1 MINIDKHISELLYR
15 HDCVIIPGLGG
26 FVANYATASIHPVQ
40 HTFTPPSKNIAFNK
54 NLQNNDGLLSNYIS
68 IAENTTFKEA
78 NAIISTFA
86 DRCNR
91 LLKSGERVEIKKV
104 GIIYSDVEQ
113 NIQFEPGTEVNYLL
127 HSFGLTDFQSPAIR
141 RDNLQKKIEKQFKD
155 RPAIPFEIKK
165 KNIKQYWTVLAAL
178 PLSLLML
185 VAPINSNLLN
195 GISIDYSNL
204 NPFSNKD
211 KAAYQ
216 VRTPASFAEVPN
228 ASAINLFDVP
238 DTLNTIQIN
247 LLEEYDPEYSGNPGI
262 WVNLEEIA
270 TAPENTKGFEAKK
283 TVNRFYI
290 IGGCF
295 EHPENAKSLM
305 SELKVKGFTPSIVD
319 HNRGLTRVSY
329 KSFSSKDEAIH
340 ALAKIKSDH
349 NPNAWL
355 LIK

>member
-40 HTFTPPSKNIAFNK
+40 HTFSPPSKNIAFNT
-54 NLQNNDGLLSNYIS
+54 NLQNNDGLLSNHIS
-68 IAENTTFKEA
+68 IEENKTFHEA
-78 NAIISTFA
+78 NTIISTFA

-91 LLKSGERVEIKKV
+91 LLKNGERVEIKKV

-127 HSFGLTDFQSPAIR
+127 HSFGLTGFQSPAIR

-165 KNIKQYWTVLAAL
+165 KNIKQYWTLLAAL

-185 VAPINSNLLN
+185 VSPINSNLLN
-195 GISIDYSNL
+195 GISLDYSNL
-204 NPFSNKD
+204 NPFSNKA
-211 KAAYQ
+211 KATYQ
-216 VRTPASFAEVPN
+216 VRTPASFAEMSE

-238 DTLNTIQIN
+238 DAVNTIQIN
-247 LLEEYDPEYSGNPGI
+247 LLEEGDLEFSSNSGI
-262 WVNLEEIA
+262 WVNLEKIV
-270 TAPENTKGFEAKK
+270 TTPENTKVSEVKITA
-283 TVNRFYI
+283 NRFYI

-295 EHPENAKSLM
+295 EYSENAESLI
-305 SELKVKGFTPSIVD
+305 SELKEKGFAPSIVD
-319 HNRGLTRVSY
+319 HHQGLTRVSY
-329 KSFSSKDEAIH
+329 ESFSTKDEAIN
-340 ALAKIKSDH
+340 ALAKIKSGHD
-349 NPNAWL
+349 PNAWL